1 MKLYHGTHKKNLKG
15 ILENGILLNDGYIS
29 LAFQFEV
36 ARGYAAMSGEKEF
49 RKAGK
54 KAKTVPMEDRI
65 VVEVEVPDNIDHQIR
80 GGGLLPNHEFRIF
93 EPVKPEWI
101 KKIIEGGK

>member
-1 MKLYHGTHKKNLKG
+1 MILYHGTHKKNQKN
-15 ILENGILLNDGYIS
+15 IEKNGIVLHDGYIS

-54 KAKTVPMEDRI
+54 RAKTVPMEDRI
-65 VVEVEVPDNIDHQIR
+65 VITIEVPDNINHEIR
-80 GGGLLPNHEFRIF
+80 GTGLLPNHEFRIF
-93 EPVKPEWI
+93 ESVKPQWI
-101 KKIIEGGK
+101 KEIKP